1 MMLVEWQELEEGILR
16 NAPSWGTRICP
27 ACRRRFAPCLAVG
40 IYQVR
45 VVHLLVPR
53 IAFDLDRLIL
63 VARGFCGK
71 RVSGAMFRG
80 VVWSPYVEE
89 SFLMQLVKRYP
100 KLVGLPF
107 TIHALRRVGCDIEA
121 EWALWQLAGSE

>member
-1 MMLVEWQELEEGILR
+1 MLVEWQELEKGILR
-16 NAPSWGTRICP
+16 NAPSWGARICP
-27 ACRRRFAPCLAVG
+27 ACRRRFVPCLAVG
-40 IYQVR
+40 VYQVR

-71 RVSGAMFRG
+71 RVRGAMLRG

-89 SFLMQLVKRYP
+89 SFLLQLVQRYP
-100 KLVGLPF
+100 KLVGVPF
-107 TIHALRRVGCDIEA
+107 TVHALRRAGCDIEA
-121 EWALWQLAGSE
+121 EWALWLLGRE